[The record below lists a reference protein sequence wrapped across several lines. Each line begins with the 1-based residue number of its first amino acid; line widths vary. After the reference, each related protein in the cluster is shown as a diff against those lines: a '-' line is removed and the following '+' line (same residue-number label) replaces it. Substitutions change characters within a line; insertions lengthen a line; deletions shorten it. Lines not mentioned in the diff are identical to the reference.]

1 MNDERLSSLWSMS
14 TESQV
19 LREIDFEDLIESLWM
34 PSAGRKESLSF
45 YCIMSVFVAV
55 KVNLFTV

>member
-1 MNDERLSSLWSMS
+1 MNDERLSSLWLMS

-34 PSAGRKESLSF
+34 PSAGRKESLNSF
-45 YCIMSVFVAV
+45 YCIISVFVAV
-55 KVNLFTV
+55 KVN